1 MLCYVSLDLGR
12 SIVSY
17 SHRHIGS
24 TVRTRVCTLYVRGG
38 SGGKAYFVSLGY
50 KEMVN

>member
-1 MLCYVSLDLGR
+1 M
-12 SIVSY
+12 SY
-17 SHRHIGS
+17 SHCHI
-24 TVRTRVCTLYVRGG
+24 VRTRVCTLYVRGG